1 MGEIIL
7 EVSHLTYSY
16 ENAHEGEA
24 LHDVSV
30 SVSKGEK
37 IAIIGSNGA
46 GKSTFFLNLNGV
58 LTPREGAVIYRGK
71 PVGRG
76 QKELNSLRKNV
87 GIVFQEA
94 DNQIIASTVFQEVS
108 FGPMNLKLP
117 REEVTE
123 RVEQALAYMNIESLK
138 DRAPH
143 YLSGGEK
150 KRVTIADILAM
161 KPEIIIFDEPTASLD
176 PVNAAILEEVLEK
189 LEKEGSTILISTHD
203 IDFAYRW
210 AGRLLVF
217 ADGEIIADGAPVDIF
232 RNDEAVERARLKK
245 PALFRMAELLQRKGL
260 LRQDCYPKTVE
271 ELEAEL

>member
-1 MGEIIL
+1 
-7 EVSHLTYSY
+7 
-16 ENAHEGEA
+16 
-24 LHDVSV
+24 
-30 SVSKGEK
+30 
-37 IAIIGSNGA
+37 
-46 GKSTFFLNLNGV
+46 
-58 LTPREGAVIYRGK
+58 
-71 PVGRG
+71 
-76 QKELNSLRKNV
+76 
-87 GIVFQEA
+87 
-94 DNQIIASTVFQEVS
+94 
-108 FGPMNLKLP
+108 MNLKLP